1 MGSTNMLA
9 PLTTTL
15 LVFSSASASVFPH
28 RQSDPLSQVQDGGEA
43 QSQTKSNCPDK
54 WLDASFA
61 EMGCLFF
68 NSTEAL
74 TWEDANLAC
83 QRSSNSTSVVITS
96 EIQMGFLQMELDV
109 IANAEGTAHNWWTA
123 GTDIWTNGPRWLWA
137 TTLADVEDYV
147 WDADGGYPDSYTYNN
162 CLFLENGWGYLGR
175 NYPCDTKF

>member
-1 MGSTNMLA
+1 MLA

-28 RQSDPLSQVQDGGEA
+28 GLSDPLSQVQDAGEA
-43 QSQTKSNCPDK
+43 QSQTKSNCPEK
-54 WLDASFA
+54 WLDASFV

-68 NSTEAL
+68 NSTASM

-83 QRSSNSTSVVITS
+83 QRRSNSTSLVITS

-109 IANAEGTAHNWWTA
+109 IANAEGTTHHWWTA

-137 TTLADVEDYV
+137 TTLADVEEYV
-147 WDADGGYPDSYTYNN
+147 WYDGQPTSTTYYN
-162 CLFLENGWGYLGR
+162 CLYLERNWGYLGR
-175 NYPCDTKF
+175 NTPCADKLFPICQLK

>member
-1 MGSTNMLA
+1 MLT

-15 LVFSSASASVFPH
+15 LVFSIASASVFPH
-28 RQSDPLSQVQDGGEA
+28 GQSDPLSQVQDGGEA
-43 QSQTKSNCPDK
+43 QSQTKSNCPEK
-54 WLDASFA
+54 WLDASFV

-68 NSTEAL
+68 NSTASM

-109 IANAEGTAHNWWTA
+109 IANAEGEAHWWWTA

-137 TTLADVEDYV
+137 TTLADVEEYV
-147 WDADGGYPDSYTYNN
+147 WEGGYPHSNTYHN
-162 CLFLENGWGYLGR
+162 CLVLYPGNGYLGVNR
-175 NYPCDTKF
+175 PCFNTAYPICQLK

>member
-1 MGSTNMLA
+1 MLA

-15 LVFSSASASVFPH
+15 LVFSIASASVFPH
-28 RQSDPLSQVQDGGEA
+28 GQSDPLSQVQDGGE
-43 QSQTKSNCPDK
+43 TKSNCPEK
-54 WLDASFA
+54 WLDASFV

-68 NSTEAL
+68 NSTEGM

-109 IANAEGTAHNWWTA
+109 IANAEGTTHSWWTA

-137 TTLADVEDYV
+137 TTLADVEEYV
-147 WDADGGYPDSYTYNN
+147 WYESYPNSNAY
-162 CLFLENGWGYLGR
+162 
-175 NYPCDTKF
+175 